1 MNKKINQS
9 FMLYLQR
16 RFTNAITPLPGIKCL
31 AHVMDVAFALL
42 VEVRENFHYLFTAD
56 SN

>member
-1 MNKKINQS
+1 MNKKNNQS